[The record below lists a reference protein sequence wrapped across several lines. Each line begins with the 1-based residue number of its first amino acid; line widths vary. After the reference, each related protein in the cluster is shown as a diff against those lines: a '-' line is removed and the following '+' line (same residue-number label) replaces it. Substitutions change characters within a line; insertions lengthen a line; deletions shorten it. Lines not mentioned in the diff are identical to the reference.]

1 MRARSAAVCM
11 ANDFLPES
19 KDHGIGCAAAAF
31 LAAQRLGGYRSAVS
45 ANNPVCAKAEY
56 IRWLDKIAVKSQM
69 FGGILSSDGSVDKAV
84 F

>member
-31 LAAQRLGGYRSAVS
+31 LAARRLGGYRAAVS
-45 ANNPVCAKAEY
+45 ANNPVCAKAERGLY
-56 IRWLDKIAVKSQM
+56 INGGSTKSP
-69 FGGILSSDGSVDKAV
+69 
-84 F
+84 